1 MESDKIIMNIKNY
14 DEAKKI
20 FLNYNGSYFHMH
32 REGLLSDYRK
42 FNISKKMEV
51 EWLKEK
57 VEEIL
62 SKINEEKSIKE
73 KYYKY

>member
-1 MESDKIIMNIKNY
+1 
-14 DEAKKI
+14 
-20 FLNYNGSYFHMH
+20 MH

>member
-1 MESDKIIMNIKNY
+1 
-14 DEAKKI
+14 
-20 FLNYNGSYFHMH
+20 MH

-73 KYYKY
+73 KYYKYWNVLYILTEILEDEELLKKTIKKFEKDF